1 MTIST
6 ANVTSSAGNV
16 YASSGNTVVTFLSL
30 CNYTASNVQANVW
43 VVPSGGTVGNL
54 TAVVANIEIA
64 AQDTY
69 QFYVGNE
76 KLILSNNDTIRANAS
91 ANSSVAVTVSYTSA

>member
-1 MTIST
+1 MTIAT
-6 ANVTSSAGNV
+6 ANVTTAAGNV

-30 CNYTASNVQANVW
+30 CNYTTSNVTANVW
-43 VVPSGGTVGNL
+43 VVPSGDSVGNL
-54 TAVVANIEIA
+54 TAAIANINIP

-76 KLILSNNDTIRANAS
+76 KLILGNNDAIQANVS
-91 ANSSVAVTVSYTSA
+91 ANNSVTVITSYTSA

>member
-1 MTIST
+1 MTIAT

-54 TAVVANIEIA
+54 TAVIANIDIGP
-64 AQDTY
+64 QDTY

-76 KLILSNNDTIRANAS
+76 KLILGNNDTIRANAS
-91 ANSSVAVTVSYTSA
+91 GNNSISVTVSYTSA

>member
-1 MTIST
+1 MTIAT
-6 ANVTSSAGNV
+6 ANVTTAAGNV

-30 CNYTASNVQANVW
+30 CNYTTSNVTANVW
-43 VVPSGGTVGNL
+43 VVPSGGSVGNL
-54 TAVVANIEIA
+54 TAAIANISIP

-76 KLILSNNDTIRANAS
+76 KLILGNNDAIQANVS
-91 ANSSVAVTVSYTSA
+91 ANNSVTVITSYTSA